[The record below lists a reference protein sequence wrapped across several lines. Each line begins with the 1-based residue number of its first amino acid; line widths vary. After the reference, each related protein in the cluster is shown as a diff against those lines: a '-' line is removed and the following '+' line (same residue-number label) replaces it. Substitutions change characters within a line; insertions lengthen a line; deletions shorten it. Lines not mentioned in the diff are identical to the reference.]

1 MKSYLCWY
9 SLKYNFIQ
17 MIKNQ
22 VFTFLF
28 FVCAVLSGCGN
39 ENKELET
46 KLNEE
51 VMAVHN
57 DVMPKMGELNRIKRQ
72 LKSFKETVPDENA
85 ALKDS
90 LINTILLL
98 SKSEDMMS
106 DWMTNYKYPN
116 AEMQHEEIM
125 AYLAAQKDSIKL
137 VSDNMYKTI
146 AIANG
151 FLKQVPDSLKTDNK
165 K

>member
-1 MKSYLCWY
+1 
-9 SLKYNFIQ
+9 

-22 VFTFLF
+22 LFTFLF
-28 FVCAVLSGCGN
+28 IIGAAFSSCSN
-39 ENKELET
+39 ENKELEM

-116 AEMQHEEIM
+116 PQMKHEELRQ
-125 AYLAAQKDSIKL
+125 YLATQKDSIKL
-137 VSDNMYKTI
+137 VSDALYKSI

-151 FLKQVPDSLKTDNK
+151 FLKKMPDSLKNNTK

>member
-1 MKSYLCWY
+1 MIFP
-9 SLKYNFIQ
+9 FI
-17 MIKNQ
+17 
-22 VFTFLF
+22 
-28 FVCAVLSGCGN
+28 
-39 ENKELET
+39 E
-46 KLNEE
+46 
-51 VMAVHN
+51 
-57 DVMPKMGELNRIKRQ
+57 
-72 LKSFKETVPDENA
+72 LKSFKEIVPDENA

-106 DWMTNYKYPN
+106 DWMTHYKYPN
-116 AEMQHEEIM
+116 AEMKHEEIM
-125 AYLAAQKDSIKL
+125 TYLTGQKDSIQI
-137 VSDNMYKTI
+137 VSDNMYKSI

>member
-1 MKSYLCWY
+1 
-9 SLKYNFIQ
+9 

-106 DWMTNYKYPN
+106 DWMANYKYPN
-116 AEMQHEEIM
+116 PAAKHEDLVI
-125 AYLAAQKDSIKL
+125 YLKAQKDSIKQ
-137 VSDNMYKTI
+137 VSDAMYMSL
-146 AIANG
+146 AIAKE
-151 FLKQVPDSLKTDNK
+151 FLKEMPDSIKGVEK

>member
-1 MKSYLCWY
+1 MP
-9 SLKYNFIQ
+9 NFIQ

-22 VFTFLF
+22 VITLLF
-28 FVCAVLSGCGN
+28 IGGAFLSGCN
-39 ENKELET
+39 NDNKELET

-57 DVMPKMGELNRIKRQ
+57 DVMPKMGESNRIKRQ
-72 LKSFKETVPDENA
+72 LKSFKEVVPDENA

-106 DWMTNYKYPN
+106 DWMTHYKYPN
-116 AEMQHEEIM
+116 AAMNHDEIIK
-125 AYLAAQKDSIKL
+125 YLEGQKDSIKM
-137 VSDNMYKTI
+137 VSDNMYKSI